1 MRRRLSFSDEKIEE
15 WLLVAALVFIVF
27 IVCAQVIFRYV
38 FNFSLSWSEEISRYV
53 LIWIAWISASYAVR
67 TKSHI
72 RVEVIKNLF
81 SSGVQKGIEVIV
93 LVLWFLFALFLAV
106 EGTSLVLRIE
116 SMGQVSPSNEIP
128 MWIIYL
134 AVPIGGTL
142 MCLRVI
148 QQAIFI
154 LFPNRNREES

>member
-53 LIWIAWISASYAVR
+53 LIWIAWVSASYAVR

-81 SSGVQKGIEVIV
+81 SSGVQKGIELIV
-93 LVLWFLFALFLAV
+93 LFLWFLFALFLAV
-106 EGTSLVLRIE
+106 EGTSLVLRIQT
-116 SMGQVSPSNEIP
+116 MGQVSPSNEIP